1 MKLLP
6 KVMLT
11 TTLVGILGLS
21 GLAARASVKNSQGN
35 LVISQHFNATQLAEV
50 SDGDGEMN
58 DALENQ
64 LENKTS
70 QGNVR
75 AQATTFTETSN
86 LNQANQTGKMSE
98 SKNDRLGQNDTQE
111 GSETTNDADGG
122 KNEDLETH

>member
-1 MKLLP
+1 
-6 KVMLT
+6 MLT

-35 LVISQHFNATQLAEV
+35 LFVPQHSNATQLAET
-50 SDGDGEMN
+50 SDGDGEIN

-64 LENKTS
+64 LEKKNS
-70 QGNVR
+70 QENVP
-75 AQATTFTETSN
+75 AQATASTETSN
-86 LNQANQTGKMSE
+86 LNQANQSGQMSE

-111 GSETTNDADGG
+111 SSETINDADGG